1 MLESCENAPIIHLE
15 YFVQQA
21 QNLDGLVLEFG
32 VATGGTLSRI
42 ATTLPNRTVYG
53 FDWFKGL
60 PEDWANGYNAGH
72 FACDKPTNLP
82 ENAVIVDGLFKKT
95 VPGFIKEHKEEKVAF
110 MHIDCDIYSSAKY
123 VLDKFEK
130 KFQDGS
136 IIVFD
141 ELIKYNNYEQHEWKA
156 WNEFLE
162 KTKYKYEV
170 LGRAHVES
178 VAFRIYK

>member
-1 MLESCENAPIIHLE
+1 MLESCINAPIIHLE
-15 YFVQQA
+15 YFAQQA
-21 QNLDGLVLEFG
+21 QNLDGLYLEFG
-32 VATGGTLSRI
+32 VAKGRTITKI
-42 ATTLPNRTVYG
+42 AEAVPERTIYG

-60 PEDWANGYNAGH
+60 PEYWANGYDAGH
-72 FACDKPTNLP
+72 FACEKPTDLP
-82 ENAVIVDGLFKKT
+82 PNVEIVEGLFKKT
-95 VPGFIKEHKEEKVAF
+95 IPGFIKEHKDEKVAF
-110 MHIDCDIYSSAKY
+110 MHVDCDLYSSAKY

-141 ELIKYNNYEQHEWKA
+141 ELIIYNGYEMHEWKA

-162 KTKYKYEV
+162 KTKYRYEV
-170 LGRAHVES
+170 LGRAHQES

>member
-1 MLESCENAPIIHLE
+1 MLESCINAPVIHLE

-21 QNLDGLVLEFG
+21 QTLEGLILEFG

-42 ATTLPNRTVYG
+42 SNTLPNRTVYG

-60 PEDWANGYNAGH
+60 PEDWANGYYAGH
-72 FACDKPTNLP
+72 FACEKPTNLP
-82 ENAVIVDGLFKKT
+82 VNAVIVDGLFKKT
-95 VPGFIKEHKEEKVAF
+95 IPGFIKEHKDEKVAF

-136 IIVFD
+136 VLVFD
-141 ELIKYNNYEQHEWKA
+141 ELILYNGYERHEWRA

-162 KTKYKYEV
+162 KTKYNYEV
-170 LGRAHVES
+170 LGRAHSES

>member
-1 MLESCENAPIIHLE
+1 MLESCINAPIIHLE
-15 YFVQQA
+15 YFAQQA
-21 QNLDGLVLEFG
+21 QNLDGLYLEFG
-32 VATGGTLSRI
+32 VAKGRTITKI
-42 ATTLPNRTVYG
+42 AEAVPERTIYG

-60 PEDWANGYNAGH
+60 PEYWANGYDAGH
-72 FACDKPTNLP
+72 FACEKPTDLP
-82 ENAVIVDGLFKKT
+82 PNVEIVEGLFKKT
-95 VPGFIKEHKEEKVAF
+95 IPGFIKEHKDQKVAF
-110 MHIDCDIYSSAKY
+110 MHVDCDLYSSAKY

-141 ELIKYNNYEQHEWKA
+141 ELIIYNGYEMHEWKA

-162 KTKYKYEV
+162 KTKYRYEV
-170 LGRAHVES
+170 LGRAHQES